1 MIQVN
6 TTIIKINT
14 INIIHIKRNA
24 PKVPFYKVNTLKF
37 SPARS
42 ILLQFLSLNTK
53 HLINKFLIQKTDLR
67 KKGSKENF
75 LLPNG

>member
-1 MIQVN
+1 MRLFKTKSVLFAFVMIQAN

-24 PKVPFYKVNTLKF
+24 PKVPFYKVKTLKF

-42 ILLQFLSLNTK
+42 IQLQFLNSY
-53 HLINKFLIQKTDLR
+53 HLT
-67 KKGSKENF
+67 
-75 LLPNG
+75 PNI